1 MRVPENYEPHPL
13 LMAPRPTPIDP
24 NDAYIEQLLRQAAER
39 ELLPTAAAIPLPRGA
54 TVSGGLGPNRILG
67 A

>member
-13 LMAPRPTPIDP
+13 ITAPRPAPIDL
-24 NDAYIEQLLRQAAER
+24 NDAYVQQLIRHARPE
-39 ELLPTAAAIPLPRGA
+39 LPTAVAVPLPRGA
-54 TVSGGLGPNRILG
+54 TVSGGLGPNRVLG